1 MNRMDPLQ
9 RHEPVSEINVTPM
22 VDVMLVL
29 LVIFMVA
36 APMLQQG
43 IEVNLP
49 KAATGTTL
57 PNEATPVV
65 TLTKE
70 GNIYFNDNVV
80 TMKGLRQKLSALKS
94 GQSVLIRADRHAE
107 VNKLIQLWDLCREAG
122 FAQVRITTL
131 PE

>member
-1 MNRMDPLQ
+1 MNRANPLQ

-57 PNEATPVV
+57 PHEAAPVI

-80 TMKGLRQKLSALKS
+80 TVKSLRQKLSVLKN
-94 GQSVLIRADRHAE
+94 GQMVLIRADRHAE